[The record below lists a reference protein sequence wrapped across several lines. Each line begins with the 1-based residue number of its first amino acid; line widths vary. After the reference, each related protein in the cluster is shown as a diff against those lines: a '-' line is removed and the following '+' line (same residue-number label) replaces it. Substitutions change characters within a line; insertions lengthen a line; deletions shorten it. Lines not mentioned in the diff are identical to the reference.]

1 MKFNPW
7 PIGITLFCAAAFAGA
22 ATVVVVMVSKKVEL
36 VTPDYYA
43 QDLKHGER
51 MAQQKRAGKLS
62 APVNVHQDPES
73 KNIIVAFPERDTTG
87 TITLYRP
94 SDSTMDRTVN
104 IELNDEQEQILAG
117 DQLTAGLW
125 HVQCQWR
132 QQNQEY
138 YYSEAVVIP

>member
-7 PIGITLFCAAAFAGA
+7 PIGITLFCTAAFAGA

-51 MAQQKRAGKLS
+51 MAQQERANALEK
-62 APVNVHQDPES
+62 PVEIQRETENG
-73 KNIIVAFPERDTTG
+73 NILVTFPDGVANG

-94 SDSTMDRTVN
+94 SNPALDRAVD
-104 IELNDEQEQILAG
+104 IDLNENNQQIIPGVELAG
-117 DQLTAGLW
+117 GLW
-125 HVQCQWR
+125 RVQCQWR
-132 QQNQEY
+132 QNELDY
-138 YYSEAVVIP
+138 YYSEALVVP